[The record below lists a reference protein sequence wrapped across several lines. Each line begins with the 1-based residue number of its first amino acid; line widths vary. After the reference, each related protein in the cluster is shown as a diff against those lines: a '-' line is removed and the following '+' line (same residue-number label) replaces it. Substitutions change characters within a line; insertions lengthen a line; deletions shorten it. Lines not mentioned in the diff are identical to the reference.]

1 MEDAQ
6 ICAAEVS
13 IFASRIDT
21 GGYYGIVELSFFLSF
36 SPYKTG
42 IRGEISNLLE
52 LLLAAKAKNF
62 DANHQTLKLIK
73 TRDDPS

>member
-42 IRGEISNLLE
+42 IRATPKVSLNITS
-52 LLLAAKAKNF
+52 
-62 DANHQTLKLIK
+62 
-73 TRDDPS
+73 